1 MTKQIIISLLR
12 SISDVTMLILGSVV
26 VCYMVNPVENIIF
39 RWFEYHADYPGNH
52 FLTTIA
58 AIFFNVL
65 FMSMLYSIYII
76 LVITANNLIDNRHK
90 QDLET
95 IQQEDHVY
103 APD

>member
-12 SISDVTMLILGSVV
+12 AVSNVTMSILGLVV

-52 FLTTIA
+52 MLTTIA
-58 AIFFNVL
+58 AVFFNVL

-76 LVITANNLIDNRHK
+76 LVITANNLIDKRHK

-95 IQQEDHVY
+95 IKQEGHVY
-103 APD
+103 T

>member
-1 MTKQIIISLLR
+1 
-12 SISDVTMLILGSVV
+12 MLILGSVV

>member
-1 MTKQIIISLLR
+1 MSLLG
-12 SISDVTMLILGSVV
+12 LVV

-39 RWFEYHADYPGNH
+39 HWFEYHADYPGNH
-52 FLTTIA
+52 FLTTVSA
-58 AIFFNVL
+58 VFFNVL

-76 LVITANNLIDNRHK
+76 LVITANNLIDNRHNK
-90 QDLET
+90 DIET